1 MVGYK
6 KKVDKKDVSGTIILI
21 LEDSINAQVSLKV
34 EKSQKTTMEEIETT
48 LLSNLKIKTFKKVI
62 YNLESQLLYIKR
74 LKKL

>member
-1 MVGYK
+1 MAIK